1 MTTAKDLLS
10 LPSLSH
16 MKLIGGAAGLS
27 RTVTWPYVIL
37 CPPIGEWVS
46 GGEFLIYYG
55 ANAVVEKVELAQLI
69 RDAAQNDAAGILFLV
84 GHHYILEE
92 NLDDEIRQLADELK
106 LPVFSHTSL
115 AYVNSITKDII
126 NLIQDREKDV
136 AIANAFWYSLFFQ
149 NTNVDDIA
157 TLNQALF
164 LGYLPSYSYCVY
176 IFEMMN
182 ASAYFQKLEAMHG
195 PSFTE
200 TPSEFFRMLATKLS
214 YIAQKETGSTWHVAR
229 NSANVF
235 VLPINT
241 SSQEQAADRF
251 FESITTRMEQQYPG
265 TKFCVGKGNVRSRLF
280 GIRESYI
287 QAKRSLLSWK
297 LLGDNRRLISYS
309 DLGFYQLLFEIP
321 MASVMR
327 EYTAHFLDPIRE
339 YDKTHDAHLYET
351 LCTWLDCRCN
361 KVQTAKALF
370 LHRNTLLMRLEK
382 LEKLLGVSLDDA
394 DITFQLQAAVKIDK
408 FLSET

>member
-55 ANAVVEKVELAQLI
+55 ANSIVEKVELAQLI

-84 GHHYILEE
+84 GRHYILDE

-106 LPVFSHTSL
+106 LPVFSHTSR

-126 NLIQDREKDV
+126 NLIENREKDSM
-136 AIANAFWYSLFFQ
+136 IANTFWYSLFFQ
-149 NTNVDDIA
+149 NTDVDELS

-164 LGYLPSYSYCVY
+164 LGYLPSYKYCVY

-182 ASAYFQKLEAMHG
+182 ATEYFQKQESTHG
-195 PSFTE
+195 SSFTE
-200 TPSEFFRMLATKLS
+200 TPSEFFRMLANKLG
-214 YIAQKETGSTWHVAR
+214 YIASKETGSNWHVAR
-229 NSANVF
+229 NSSNVF
-235 VLPINT
+235 VLPVNT
-241 SSQEQAADRF
+241 DSQEQSADAF
-251 FESITTRMEQQYPG
+251 FESLVLRMEQQYPG
-265 TKFCVGKGNVRSRLF
+265 TKFCTGKGNVRSRLF
-280 GIRESYI
+280 GIRESFI
-287 QAKRSLLSWK
+287 QAKRSLLAWK
-297 LLGDNRRLISYS
+297 LLGADRHLITYT

-321 MASVMR
+321 LASVMR
-327 EYTAHFLDPIRE
+327 EYTSRFLDPIHE
-339 YDKTHDAHLYET
+339 YDKSHDAHLYET

-361 KVQTAKALF
+361 KVQTANALF
-370 LHRNTLLMRLEK
+370 LHRNTLLGRLEK

-394 DITFQLQAAVKIDK
+394 DITFQLQAAVKIEK

>member
-126 NLIQDREKDV
+126 NLIQDREKDA
-136 AIANAFWYSLFFQ
+136 AIANSFWYSLFFQ

-164 LGYLPSYSYCVY
+164 LGYLPSYNYCVY

-200 TPSEFFRMLATKLS
+200 TSSEFFRMLATKLS
-214 YIAQKETGSTWHVAR
+214 YITQKETGSTWHVAR

-241 SSQEQAADRF
+241 NSQEQSADRF
-251 FESITTRMEQQYPG
+251 FESLTIRMEQQYPG

-297 LLGDNRRLISYS
+297 LLGDNRHLISYS

-321 MASVMR
+321 TASVMR
-327 EYTAHFLDPIRE
+327 EYTARFLDPIRE
-339 YDKTHDAHLYET
+339 YDKAHDAHLYET
-351 LCTWLDCRCN
+351 LCMWLDCRCN

-382 LEKLLGVSLDDA
+382 LEKLLNHEIQFISVGAERNQYL
-394 DITFQLQAAVKIDK
+394 TKGEWL
-408 FLSET
+408 

>member
-92 NLDDEIRQLADELK
+92 NLDDELRQLADELK

-126 NLIQDREKDV
+126 NLIQDREKD
-136 AIANAFWYSLFFQ
+136 ATIANSFWYSLFFQ

-164 LGYLPSYSYCVY
+164 LGYLPSYNYCVY

-200 TPSEFFRMLATKLS
+200 TSSEFFRMLATKLS
-214 YIAQKETGSTWHVAR
+214 YIAQKETGSNWHVAR

-321 MASVMR
+321 TLSVMR
-327 EYTAHFLDPIRE
+327 EYTARFLDPIQK
-339 YDKTHDAHLYET
+339 YDTAHDAHLYET
-351 LCTWLDCRCN
+351 LCMWLTCRCN
-361 KVQTAKALF
+361 QAQTAKALF
-370 LHRNTLLMRLEK
+370 LHRNTLLGRLEK
-382 LEKLLGVSLDDA
+382 LGKLLGVSLDDA
-394 DITFQLQAAVKIDK
+394 DTIFQIQAAVKIER

>member
-136 AIANAFWYSLFFQ
+136 AIANTFWYSLFFQ

-164 LGYLPSYSYCVY
+164 LGYLPSYNYCVY

-214 YIAQKETGSTWHVAR
+214 YITQKETGSTWHVAR

-241 SSQEQAADRF
+241 NSQEQSADHF
-251 FESITTRMEQQYPG
+251 FESLTIRMEQQ
-265 TKFCVGKGNVRSRLF
+265 
-280 GIRESYI
+280 
-287 QAKRSLLSWK
+287 SWK
-297 LLGDNRRLISYS
+297 LLGDNRHLISYS

-321 MASVMR
+321 TASVMR
-327 EYTAHFLDPIRE
+327 EYTARFLDPIRE
-339 YDKTHDAHLYET
+339 YDKAHDAHLYET
-351 LCTWLDCRCN
+351 LCMWLDCRCN

-382 LEKLLGVSLDDA
+382 LEKLLGVSLDDS
-394 DITFQLQAAVKIDK
+394 DITFQLQTAVKIDK